1 MCKYKPQSSPYYTL
15 ISESVSSALQA
26 CCHGDK
32 PPCAAAP
39 MKDQC
44 KESAAVNRALHTSV
58 EGQEAG
64 VN

>member
-1 MCKYKPQSSPYYTL
+1 MCMYKPQSSPYYAL
-15 ISESVSSALQA
+15 IYESVSSALQA

-44 KESAAVNRALHTSV
+44 KESAAANI
-58 EGQEAG
+58 
-64 VN
+64 